1 MNPQQHTEFLAARQ
15 SGIGGSDI
23 AAILGLSQ
31 FKTALD
37 VYAAK
42 TNPQGEPE
50 KQAEHLYWGHALEAP
65 IAARFSEETG
75 HLIFRQPEIRR
86 HPQHEW
92 AIANADALILDK
104 ETNQPI
110 GILEIK
116 TSSAYKS
123 KAWSLDNAEEIPIEY
138 FAQVQWY
145 LEIFN
150 LDMAYLA
157 VLIGGN
163 QYRHYPIKR
172 DREIGANLLEKG
184 HEFWHKHVLAQVP
197 PPPQSAADVAK
208 FYPQDNGETTQA
220 DTETLI
226 AYNALIL
233 AKQELAEKQ
242 SQVDELENQLKIK
255 IGQAQQMND
264 GERKLFTWKTQ
275 SSRRFNSKGFQAAY
289 PDLYKQFLTESTTR
303 NFRVAGAN
311 P

>member
-1 MNPQQHTEFLAARQ
+1 MINQEQADFLAARKN
-15 SGIGGSDI
+15 GIGGSDI
-23 AAILGLSQ
+23 AAIMGLSQ
-31 FKTALD
+31 FKTAMD
-37 VYAAK
+37 VYQAK
-42 TNPQGEPE
+42 ISPNVEQQT
-50 KQAEHLYWGHALEAP
+50 AEHLYWGHALEAP
-65 IAARFSEETG
+65 ICNRFSEETG
-75 HLIFRQPEIRR
+75 YPIFRQPEIRQ

-104 ETNQPI
+104 ETDEPI

-116 TSSAYKS
+116 TSSAFKS
-123 KAWSLDNAEEIPIEY
+123 KAWNVDGDAESIPVEY

-145 LEIFN
+145 LEIFD
-150 LDMAYLA
+150 LEMAYLA

-172 DREIGANLLEKG
+172 DREIAANLIKQG
-184 HEFWHKHVLAQVP
+184 RIFWQNHVLAQVP
-197 PPPQSAADVAK
+197 PPPTNAAEVAQY
-208 FYPQDNGETTQA
+208 FPQDNGETAQA

-242 SQVDELENQLKIK
+242 SQVTELENQLKIK

-275 SSRRFNSKGFQAAY
+275 TSRRFDGKAFQAAH
-289 PDLYKQFLTESTTR
+289 PELYKQFLSQTQTR
-303 NFRVAGAN
+303 VLRVAG
-311 P
+311 

>member
-1 MNPQQHTEFLAARQ
+1 MQNNNFLVQRQ
-15 SGIGGSDI
+15 TGIGGSDI

-37 VYAAK
+37 VYSAK
-42 TNPQGEPE
+42 LSLQGE
-50 KQAEHLYWGHALEAP
+50 KQAEHLYWGHALEPA

-75 HLIFRQPEIRR
+75 YPILRQPEIKR
-86 HPQHEW
+86 HPQHDW
-92 AIANADALILDK
+92 AIANADGLILDR
-104 ETNQPI
+104 ETHAPI

-123 KAWSLDNAEEIPIEY
+123 KAWSEDDPEKIPIEY
-138 FAQVQWY
+138 TAQVQWY
-145 LEIFN
+145 LEIFD

-163 QYRHYPIKR
+163 QYRHYPIQR
-172 DREIGANLLEKG
+172 DRELGAGLIEKG
-184 HEFWHKHVLAQVP
+184 YEFWHNHVLAKVP
-197 PPPQSAADVAK
+197 PPLQNAEDVDK
-208 FYPQDNGETTQA
+208 YYPQDNGETAQA

-242 SQVDELENQLKIK
+242 RQVDELENQLKIK

-275 SSRRFNSKGFQAAY
+275 SSRRFNSKSFQAAH
-289 PDLYKQFLTESTTR
+289 PDLYKQFLTTSTTR
-303 NFRVAGAN
+303 NFRVAGATS
-311 P
+311 